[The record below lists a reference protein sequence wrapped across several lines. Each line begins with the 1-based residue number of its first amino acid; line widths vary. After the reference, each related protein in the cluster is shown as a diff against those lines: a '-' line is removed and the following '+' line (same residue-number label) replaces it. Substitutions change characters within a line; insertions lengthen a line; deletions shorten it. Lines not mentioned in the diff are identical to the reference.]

1 MNKLTKT
8 QREQLI
14 AIAIGAVMVLGALW
28 YFGVT
33 AKQKEL
39 IATRHKTEEMDKKL
53 HDADALMRREGEIS
67 GTLQT
72 RTDLLAKLEGELA
85 PDRDAYAWL
94 INTMNTFMQMH
105 RGVNI
110 ETYSQPE
117 VSEDGLIPK
126 FPYKWATFH
135 LRGTGYY
142 HEWGKFFSDFENTF
156 PYFRIQ
162 SPMLSANTGPG
173 MQPEKLSVNFDIV
186 APVLSSDSK

>member
-1 MNKLTKT
+1 VNKLTKT